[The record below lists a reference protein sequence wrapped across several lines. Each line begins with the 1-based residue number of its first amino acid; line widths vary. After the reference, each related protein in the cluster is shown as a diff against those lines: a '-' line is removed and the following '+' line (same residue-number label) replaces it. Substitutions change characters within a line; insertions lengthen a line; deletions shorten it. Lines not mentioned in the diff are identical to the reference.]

1 MMETELRELTAG
13 FVPWSHW
20 VRPVGESKVALVA
33 TAGVYLKHGLQ
44 EPYDEGRP
52 GGDPTFREFPVVVRS
67 EDLAVSGSHP
77 GPVQE
82 DLNLVFPL
90 ERLRALADSGAIDA
104 VAPFAYSFSGAVA
117 DPLPLLAGSGLSV
130 AYRIRR
136 MGADVALLW
145 ASGEQGL
152 LTAALVARLIEL
164 AGVPAVVVAAGA
176 GADAL
181 RGWGVPRGAIIRQPA
196 APGDAEGQQRLLLA
210 ALEAAW
216 DLHEPGVI
224 EL

>member
-1 MMETELRELTAG
+1 MTEKELHDLTAG
-13 FVPWSHW
+13 FVPWSQW
-20 VRPVGESKVALVA
+20 VRPVAESKVALVA

-52 GGDPTFREFPVVVRS
+52 GGDPTFREFPVVVQY
-67 EDLAVSGSHP
+67 EDLAVSGRLP
-77 GPVQE
+77 QPAGE

-90 ERLRALADSGAIDA
+90 ERLRAMAASRAIDA
-104 VAPFAYSFSGAVA
+104 VAPFAYSFSGNIT

-136 MGADVALLW
+136 MGADVTLLC
-145 ASGEQGL
+145 ASGESGW
-152 LTAALVARLIEL
+152 LTTALVARLIEL
-164 AGVPAVVVAAGA
+164 AGVPTVVLATGA
-176 GADAL
+176 GGL
-181 RGWGVPRGAIIRQPA
+181 RGIAVPRGVVIRQPA
-196 APGDAEGQQRLLLA
+196 VPGDAEGQQRGLQA

-216 DLHEPGVI
+216 DLHEPGTV